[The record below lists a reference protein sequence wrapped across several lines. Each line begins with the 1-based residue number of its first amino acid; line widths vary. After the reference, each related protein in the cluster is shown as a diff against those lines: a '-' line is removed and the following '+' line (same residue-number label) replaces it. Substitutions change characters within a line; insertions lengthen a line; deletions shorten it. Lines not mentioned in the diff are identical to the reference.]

1 MAILVA
7 MQNTESTSQ
16 TDTFVRLTCQE
27 LLLGMFV
34 SDLDCAWKETPFPL
48 GGFHLRRPEDIQ
60 MLAKY
65 CKTVQIDTTRGA
77 APAKLRQENL
87 TILSSARKASP
98 QAAAFKINRDLYPV
112 TSTLKKQIDSSSEH
126 YQQLLT
132 LFAKL
137 ANNVR
142 LGEKLNL
149 AELDPLVNALI
160 DSATANSQTLVWIL
174 NTDPSPVAPTD
185 YCVRAAVWACL
196 CACHIGLPR
205 SEIQALFVGTIL
217 SDIGMHLLPERLVN
231 KRGKFRKKE
240 FLAYKK
246 HVNFSLDLLS
256 CYPEIDEKILR
267 IVRCHHERND
277 GLGFPKGLKGEQI
290 PALARLAHLGFSFER
305 LLHSLSETTNVSPA
319 RAIARLYKQRDLKF
333 PEQLIVEFIH
343 LMGMYPVGTLV
354 ELNTGEI
361 AIVLEQ
367 HPNEKLNP
375 KVAILTGV
383 DQVKVPKPSVVQLGE
398 DASGRSVLSSLGP
411 KHKGVRA
418 SDYRFSFAGK
428 RLAIG
433 GFGIRF

>member
-1 MAILVA
+1 MY
-7 MQNTESTSQ
+7 
-16 TDTFVRLTCQE
+16 
-27 LLLGMFV
+27 V
-34 SDLDCAWKETPFPL
+34 SELDCSWKETPFPL
-48 GGFHLRRPEDIQ
+48 GGFHLKKPEDIQ

-65 CKTVQIDTTRGA
+65 CKTVHIDTTRGT
-77 APAKLRQENL
+77 APAKHRRENL

-98 QAAAFKINRDLYPV
+98 QATAFKINRSLYPV
-112 TSTLKKQIDSSSEH
+112 TSSLKKQLDSSSEH
-126 YQQLLT
+126 YQQLLV
-132 LFAKL
+132 LFASL
-137 ANNVR
+137 TANVR
-142 LGEKLNL
+142 QGEKLDL
-149 AELDPLVNALI
+149 AELDHSVNALI
-160 DSATANSQTLVWIL
+160 DSATANTQTLIWIL
-174 NTDPSPVAPTD
+174 NTDPSPVGPTD
-185 YCVRAAVWACL
+185 YCVRAAIWACL

-205 SEIQALFVGTIL
+205 SEIQALFLGTLLCDVG
-217 SDIGMHLLPERLVN
+217 MYLLPERLVN

-256 CYPEIDEKILR
+256 AYPEVNEKILR

-290 PALARLAHLGFSFER
+290 PSLARLAHLGYSFER
-305 LLHSLSETTNVSPA
+305 LLHSLSETTHVSPA
-319 RAIARLYKQRDLKF
+319 KAIARLYKQRDLKF

-343 LMGMYPVGTLV
+343 LMGMYPIGTLV

-375 KVAILTGV
+375 KVALLTGA

-398 DASGRSVLSSLGP
+398 GPSGRSVLSSLGP

-418 SDYRFSFAGK
+418 SDFRFSFAGK
-428 RLAIG
+428 RIAIG

>member
-1 MAILVA
+1 
-7 MQNTESTSQ
+7 
-16 TDTFVRLTCQE
+16 
-27 LLLGMFV
+27 MFV
-34 SDLDCAWKETPFPL
+34 SELDCSWKETPFPL
-48 GGFHLRRPEDIQ
+48 GGFHLRKPEVIQ

-65 CKTVQIDTTRGA
+65 CKTVHIDTTRGA
-77 APAKLRQENL
+77 APAKLRVENL

-98 QAAAFKINRDLYPV
+98 QAAAFKINRSLYPV
-112 TSTLKKQIDSSSEH
+112 TSTVKKQLDSSSEH
-126 YQQLLT
+126 YQQLLV
-132 LFAKL
+132 LFAAL

-142 LGEKLNL
+142 QGEKLNL
-149 AELDPLVNALI
+149 AELDHSVNALI
-160 DSATANSQTLVWIL
+160 ESATVNTQTLIWII
-174 NTDPSPVAPTD
+174 NTDPSPVGPTD
-185 YCVRAAVWACL
+185 YCVRAAIWACL

-205 SEIQALFVGTIL
+205 SEIEALFLGTL
-217 SDIGMHLLPERLVN
+217 LCDLGMHLLPERLVN

-256 CYPEIDEKILR
+256 AYPEVDEKILR

-290 PALARLAHLGFSFER
+290 PGLARLAHLGYSFER
-305 LLHSLSETTNVSPA
+305 LLHSLSETNRVSPA
-319 RAIARLYKQRDLKF
+319 KAIARLYKQRDLKF

-343 LMGMYPVGTLV
+343 LMGMYPIGTLV

-375 KVAILTGV
+375 KVAILTGT
-383 DQVKVPKPSVVQLGE
+383 DQVRVPKPSVVQLGE
-398 DASGRSVLSSLGP
+398 DSSGRSVLSSLGP
-411 KHKGVRA
+411 KHKGVQA
-418 SDYRFSFAGK
+418 SDFRFSFAGK